1 VSYVI
6 NALEVLDVVF
16 QLVLIFFLLRGPY
29 RRYVTLFTYS
39 IAFLAV
45 TTFEA
50 IFTHLPNYDKA
61 LYRRIYWS
69 DEVATDLLFF
79 LVVISLTNLALEG
92 SPQRP
97 RMSRILLGIVLVV
110 LILPFLILH
119 PAFFTSGLH
128 WSTEWGHWFNSTSQM
143 LNFGAA
149 IMNLALWS
157 ALLTSR
163 KRDPQL
169 VKVSIGVGVAVAG
182 QAIGFGIRR
191 FLPTTPG
198 SRDVPDIFMAMTHLL
213 GVLLWCSAFRPKPKP
228 SPAAQSV
235 TLTQPQ

>member
-1 VSYVI
+1 MSYVI
-6 NALEVLDVVF
+6 NALEILDVAL

-29 RRYVTLFTYS
+29 RRYTTLFTYS

-50 IFTHLPNYDKA
+50 IFTHLPNYDMA

-69 DEVATDLLFF
+69 DEVATDVLLF

-97 RMSRILLGIVLVV
+97 RMSKLLLGIVGVALV
-110 LILPFLILH
+110 LPFLILH
-119 PAFFTSGLH
+119 PPLFTSGFH
-128 WSTEWGHWFNSTSQM
+128 WSAQWGHWFNSTSQM

-169 VKVSIGVGVAVAG
+169 VKVSIGVGVTVAG

-191 FLPTTPG
+191 FLPDTAG
-198 SRDVPDIFMAMTHLL
+198 SRDVPDIFMALTHLL
-213 GVLLWCSAFRPKPKP
+213 GVLLWCSAFRAKPKP
-228 SPAAQSV
+228 PAAVQPA
-235 TLTQPQ
+235 TQA

>member
-6 NALEVLDVVF
+6 NALEILDVAF

-50 IFTHLPNYDKA
+50 IFTHLPNYEIA

-69 DEVATDLLFF
+69 DEVATDLLLF

-97 RMSRILLGIVLVV
+97 RMSKILLGIVGVV
-110 LILPFLILH
+110 LILH
-119 PAFFTSGLH
+119 PPLFTSGFH
-128 WSTEWGHWFNSTSQM
+128 WSGQWGHWFNSTSQM

-191 FLPTTPG
+191 FLPDTAG
-198 SRDVPDIFMAMTHLL
+198 SRDLPDIFMALTHIA
-213 GVLLWCSAFRPKPKP
+213 GVLLWCSAFRYRAK
-228 SPAAQSV
+228 SAPADARTIQA
-235 TLTQPQ
+235 